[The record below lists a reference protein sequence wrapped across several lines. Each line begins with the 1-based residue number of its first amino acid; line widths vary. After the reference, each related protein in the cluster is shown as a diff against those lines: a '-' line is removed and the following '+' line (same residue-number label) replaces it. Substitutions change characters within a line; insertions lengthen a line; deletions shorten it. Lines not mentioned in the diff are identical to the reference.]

1 MTEKEATDLARTLTD
16 FQLHQLMGGQTP
28 QDEMHC
34 AVTVELERRAR
45 KYRFWH
51 NDVVAWLA
59 LGLAILSLA
68 VSILK

>member
-1 MTEKEATDLARTLTD
+1 MTEKEATDLARALTD
-16 FQLHQLMGGQTP
+16 FQLHQLMGGRT

-34 AVTVELERRAR
+34 AATVELERRAR
-45 KYRFWH
+45 KYRVWH
-51 NDVVAWLA
+51 NDIVAWLA